1 MNISQKGIDLI
12 KSFEG
17 LQLKAYN
24 ATGSEKYLTIGYG
37 HNGADVKPNQTITAQ
52 QAEDLLKKDLQKF
65 VDGVNSLVKSTI
77 NQYQFDALVSFAYNC
92 GLGNLQNS
100 TLLTLVN
107 KRDFSGAS
115 LEFAKWNKAGGT
127 VLAGLTRR
135 REAERKLFT
144 TLPPA
149 PPKPVYTGVSLV
161 DYLASINKPTDFVSR
176 QKLAKA
182 NGMNHYSGNAEDNT
196 KLLSILRKK

>member
-1 MNISQKGIDLI
+1 MNIDQKGIDLI

-24 ATGSEKYLTIGYG
+24 ATGKEKYNTIGYG
-37 HNGADVKPNQTITAQ
+37 HYGADVRAGQVITIQ
-52 QAEDLLKKDLQKF
+52 QAEDMLKNDLQKF
-65 VDGVNSLVKSTI
+65 VDGVNNLLKTTV

-92 GLGNLQNS
+92 GLGNLGS
-100 TLLTLVN
+100 SDLLKFVN
-107 KRDFSGAS
+107 KRDFTSAA
-115 LEFAKWNKAGGT
+115 LEFAKWNKAGGV

-135 REAERKLFT
+135 REAERQLFVT
-144 TLPPA
+144 A
-149 PPKPVYTGVSLV
+149 PPKPAYTGVSLV

-182 NGMNHYSGNAEDNT
+182 NGMNYYSGSSEDNT
-196 KLLSILRKK
+196 KLLNILRSK